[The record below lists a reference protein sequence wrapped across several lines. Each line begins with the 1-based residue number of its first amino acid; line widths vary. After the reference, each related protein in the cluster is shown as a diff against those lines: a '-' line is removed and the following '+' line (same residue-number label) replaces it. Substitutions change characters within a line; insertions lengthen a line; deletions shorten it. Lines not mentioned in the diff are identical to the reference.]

1 MSFGILIAY
10 IIGAVVEWQVMCFVI
25 GSLPIVLGLSM
36 VNKGC
41 ILETNAQGK
50 EIHLCANPHCNLV
63 DFFASPIMIIAFDAG
78 NTFLACCT
86 PPGTSGQGRA
96 STTSRQVSDIDSL
109 KVSSLHVLIH
119 LDFMVFIANVF
130 RYTNVETEFQRIKT
144 NASAQLPNSSYAKI
158 LTNKYL
164 IKPLL
169 ISMALMFFQQFSGIN
184 AIVFYSASVFQD
196 AGSSL
201 DSFIS
206 SIIIGIV
213 QMVFTMISVLLV
225 SIFF

>member
-36 VNKGC
+36 VNKRC

-78 NTFLACCT
+78 NTFLACCA
-86 PPGTSGQGRA
+86 PPGTSGQGRT

-109 KVSSLHVLIH
+109 EVSSLDVLIH
-119 LDFMVFIANVF
+119 LDFMV
-130 RYTNVETEFQRIKT
+130 
-144 NASAQLPNSSYAKI
+144 
-158 LTNKYL
+158 
-164 IKPLL
+164 LL
-169 ISMALMFFQQFSGIN
+169 LMFLGTLTLKLNF
-184 AIVFYSASVFQD
+184 SASKPTPALNYQIQ
-196 AGSSL
+196 A
-201 DSFIS
+201 
-206 SIIIGIV
+206 
-213 QMVFTMISVLLV
+213 TPKY
-225 SIFF
+225 